1 MFILSEKTVFSID
14 NTVST
19 AIKHAA
25 DIFARDFEKVFSAP
39 PKFGCNGNVEIH
51 IDDSLEFAEQFAV
64 DVTADRIRVRYKD
77 ELGAVYALLYMSRE
91 FLGVDDFWFW
101 IEKEPHKNNKIAVA
115 ERNYLS
121 PKARVRYRGWFV
133 NDEVCLIGWS
143 KVYPPS
149 KEIWECV
156 FETLLR
162 LGGNMVIPGTD
173 LPRGGCHFD
182 TATEMGLYI
191 THHHAEPLGSE
202 MFLRAY
208 PDEEASYDK
217 NPQLFEKLWSDAI
230 EKNKDKKIVWTL
242 GFRGQGDAPF
252 WHNDPKYKTNEARGE
267 VIRKVIDRQY
277 EMICEKVENPVCAV
291 YLYGEITELY
301 EGGYLK
307 LPKDFI
313 KIWSD
318 NGYGKMVTRRQGR
331 HNPRIPS
338 LPKEDGKHGLYYH
351 VTFHDLQ
358 ASSHLCMIGNPPE
371 FINSEL
377 DTAFASGADEYL
389 LLNCGNIRPHV
400 YMLDLVA
407 KKWTGGAVD
416 IDAFKSEFA
425 KRCFRGCEDETRACY
440 DKYFTITPK
449 YGVNDDDRGGDEF
462 FTHPARCMVTQWLKR
477 ENNDAC
483 PGLVWAA
490 GDKPFDDQIAWYKQI
505 CQKAAQDFEGLYL
518 RCQKV
523 LDSLGDVRKPFFE
536 DNIMFQSGL
545 MMYTARGCVRICE
558 AHEVYAQDDNLPRTF
573 VVLSGAIEE
582 FKRAL
587 ELMRRSEHGKWE
599 NFYSADWLT
608 NVAVTIEELC
618 ALRKWV
624 RMKGDA
630 PDYFRWYKNYVMP
643 KTERNIYLE
652 NTQRRTLDDDE
663 LAEKLK
669 AAMENGEI

>member
-1 MFILSEKTVFSID
+1 MFNLSEKTVFCID
-14 NTVST
+14 NMSST
-19 AIKHAA
+19 AIQHAVS
-25 DIFARDFEKVFSAP
+25 IFSRDFEKVFSAP
-39 PKFGCNGNVEIH
+39 PIFAAEGEVKIYR
-51 IDDSLEFAEQFAV
+51 DDTILYAEQFAV
-64 DVTADRIRVRYKD
+64 DVQMDKVSVRYKD
-77 ELGAVYALLYMSRE
+77 ELGAVYALLYMSRK

-101 IEKEPHKNNKIAVA
+101 AEKEPHKNNKIQITEGEYV
-115 ERNYLS
+115 S

-173 LPRGGCHFD
+173 LPRSGCHFD
-182 TATEMGLYI
+182 TASEMGLYI
-191 THHHAEPLGSE
+191 THHHAEPLGAE

-208 PDEEASYDK
+208 PEEDASYDK
-217 NPQLFEKLWSDAI
+217 NPQLFEKLWADAV
-230 EKNKDKKIVWTL
+230 EKYKDKKIVWTL

-252 WHNDPKYKTNEARGE
+252 WHNDPKYTTDEARGE
-267 VIRKVIDRQY
+267 VIRKVIDKQY

-351 VTFHDLQ
+351 ITFHDLQ
-358 ASSHLCMIGNPPE
+358 ASSHLCMLGNPPE
-371 FINSEL
+371 LVNSEL
-377 DTAFASGADEYL
+377 DTAFSSGADEYL
-389 LLNCGNIRPHV
+389 LLNCGNIRPHI

-407 KKWTGGAVD
+407 QKWRSGEVD
-416 IDAFKSEFA
+416 IDEFKSDFA
-425 KRCFRGCEDETRACY
+425 KRYFRGNESAARMCY
-440 DKYFTITPK
+440 DKYFTVTPK

-462 FTHPARCMVTQWLKR
+462 FTHPARCIITQWIKYD
-477 ENNDAC
+477 NNNAC
-483 PGLVWAA
+483 SGLIWAA
-490 GDKPFDDQIAWYKQI
+490 GDKPFDEQIDWYKNI
-505 CQKAAQDFEGLYL
+505 CGKSAEDFQSLYNKCAEAAQGLIDY
-518 RCQKV
+518 Q
-523 LDSLGDVRKPFFE
+523 KPFFI
-536 DNIMFQSGL
+536 DNIMFQAGL
-545 MMYTARGCVRICE
+545 MMYTARGCVKICE
-558 AHEVYAQDDNLPRTF
+558 AHEIYVQGNLPRTF
-573 VVLSGAIEE
+573 VVLSDAIDE
-582 FKRAL
+582 FKNAL
-587 ELMRRSEHGKWE
+587 ALMRAAEHGKWE

-608 NVAVTIEELC
+608 NVAVTAEELS
-618 ALRKWV
+618 ALRKWI

-643 KTERNIYLE
+643 KTERSIYLE

-663 LAEKLK
+663 LAQRLRI
-669 AAMENGEI
+669 ALQNGEI